1 VDSVLGLDVLG
12 SVSLQNRQCV
22 ISSQTRVQTSVIA
35 EPAFQ
40 LIVEFHISIASPVP
54 PSHNL
59 VIRGVYVTF
68 CTYPS
73 TSSLVFLQLFRD
85 Y

>member
-1 VDSVLGLDVLG
+1 VDYVLGLDVLG

-22 ISSQTRVQTSVIA
+22 INSQMHVQTSVIA
-35 EPAFQ
+35 EPAFR
-40 LIVEFHISIASPVP
+40 LVVEFHISIASPVP
-54 PSHNL
+54 PSRNL
-59 VIRGVYVTF
+59 VMRGVYVAL

-73 TSSLVFLQLFRD
+73 TSSLVSLQLFRN